1 MDEVSADIARHPPQL
16 PGAGRVN
23 APPEGVSATNS
34 GDLVLPAAGGKI
46 SVNFRTDPPPL
57 QSVRTKHILAGMAKA
72 PNQTFIA
79 RQLNLAPGTV
89 SRALRQEPGI
99 KPETRERVLKLAQ
112 QLGYTLRRRSK
123 NGGEAAACYL
133 GVLVQA
139 PESNWTHT
147 RYLVGLSEAAAAMN
161 VTLIVHHV
169 SFQDCLSI
177 LHADRQ
183 PPAMRDGRV
192 KGICLVHRWPED
204 VAKRLSEQF
213 AAVSVVHFYPDTGID
228 LIDMDHR
235 SGMNLLAEHL
245 YALGHR
251 RIGYFGYCGEIS
263 WSRAR
268 YAGYVEAMTR
278 LGLRLNPA
286 WTVDLTAESFDQH
299 VVAAEVGSQA
309 AALMRQGVTAWMA
322 ANEWSGQA
330 LTEIARQAGL
340 RVPEDI
346 SITGFD
352 SSDTQPRTFIEL
364 TSVGVSLSLIG
375 AAALQRLNHRLT
387 NPSEPR
393 RNILFD
399 VSLVEGKSTAPVNPR
414 LKSLPG

>member
-1 MDEVSADIARHPPQL
+1 MV
-16 PGAGRVN
+16 
-23 APPEGVSATNS
+23 
-34 GDLVLPAAGGKI
+34 
-46 SVNFRTDPPPL
+46 L
-57 QSVRTKHILAGMAKA
+57 QSVRTKHILSTMPKP

-79 RQLNLAPGTV
+79 RQLHLAPGTV

-99 KPETRERVLKLAQ
+99 KPETRERVIKLAQ
-112 QLGYTLRRRSK
+112 QLGYTLRRRAK
-123 NGGEAAACYL
+123 NGSDAAACYL

-139 PESNWTHT
+139 PESSWTHT
-147 RYLVGLSEAAAAMN
+147 RYLVGLSEAAAALN

-169 SFQDCLSI
+169 SFQDCLGI
-177 LHADRQ
+177 LNSDKQ

-192 KGICLVHRWPED
+192 KGICLVHRWPEE
-204 VAKRLSEQF
+204 VARRLAEKF
-213 AAVSVVHFYPDTGID
+213 AAVSVVHFYPDSGID

-235 SGMNLLAEHL
+235 GGMNLLAGHL
-245 YALGHR
+245 HSLGHR
-251 RIGYFGYCGEIS
+251 KIGYFGYCGEIS

-268 YAGYVEAMTR
+268 YAGYVEAMAK
-278 LGLRLNPA
+278 LGLPLNPG
-286 WTVDLTAESFDQH
+286 WTINFSADVFDQH
-299 VVAAEVGSQA
+299 LVPADTSERVVS
-309 AALMRQGVTAWMA
+309 LMRQGVTAWMA

-330 LTEIARQAGL
+330 ITEIARKAGL

-352 SSDTQPRTFIEL
+352 SSDTQPRPAIEL

-387 NPSEPR
+387 NPDEPR

-399 VSLVEGKSTAPVNPR
+399 VSLVAGKSTAPVANNAV
-414 LKSLPG
+414 G

>member
-1 MDEVSADIARHPPQL
+1 MDESPVDT
-16 PGAGRVN
+16 GRISWN
-23 APPEGVSATNS
+23 SPENFREAAQFTENNS
-34 GDLVLPAAGGKI
+34 SDNGKLVLPAAGGKVMV
-46 SVNFRTDPPPL
+46 SFRTDPPVL
-57 QSVRTKHILAGMAKA
+57 QSVRTAPILSAMPKP

-79 RQLNLAPGTV
+79 RQLHLAPGTV

-99 KPETRERVLKLAQ
+99 KPETRERVIKLAQ
-112 QLGYTLRRRSK
+112 QLGYTLRRRAK
-123 NGGEAAACYL
+123 NGSDAAACYL

-139 PESNWTHT
+139 PESSWTHT
-147 RYLVGLSEAAAAMN
+147 RYLVGLSEAAAALN

-169 SFQDCLSI
+169 SFQDCLGI
-177 LHADRQ
+177 LNSDKQ

-192 KGICLVHRWPED
+192 KGICLVHRWPEE
-204 VAKRLSEQF
+204 VARRLAEKF
-213 AAVSVVHFYPDTGID
+213 AAVSVVHFYPDSGID

-235 SGMNLLAEHL
+235 GGMNLLAGHL
-245 YALGHR
+245 HSLGHR
-251 RIGYFGYCGEIS
+251 KIGYFGYCGEIS

-268 YAGYVEAMTR
+268 YAGYVEAMAK
-278 LGLRLNPA
+278 LGLPLNPG
-286 WTVDLTAESFDQH
+286 WTINFSADVFDQH
-299 VVAAEVGSQA
+299 LVPADTSERVVS
-309 AALMRQGVTAWMA
+309 LMRQGVTAWMA

-330 LTEIARQAGL
+330 ITEIARKAGL

-352 SSDTQPRTFIEL
+352 SSDTQPRPAIEL

-387 NPSEPR
+387 NPDEPR

-399 VSLVEGKSTAPVNPR
+399 VSLVAGKSTAPVANRPV
-414 LKSLPG
+414 